1 MFNLGWG
8 EILLIGIV
16 ALIAIGPKELPG
28 VLRSVGQALAKV
40 RRMASE
46 FQGQF
51 QEALRE
57 ADIADLKKHAED
69 IVSDVSK
76 YDPLS
81 ETQKEFAAT
90 TDALTKSLDPV
101 TYGDLEAG
109 TPTVAGTETPAPG
122 DGTTDGAQLP
132 QGVLPAIDVAKIDV
146 PLPPEP
152 APLTEKDFAVGDKA
166 AQELATQE
174 LPDVSPTPKQAEGK
188 A

>member
-28 VLRSVGQALAKV
+28 VLRTVGQMIGKV
-40 RRMASE
+40 RRMANE

-57 ADIADLKKHAED
+57 ADIADLKKHADD

-76 YDPLS
+76 YDPLA
-81 ETQKEFAAT
+81 ETQKE
-90 TDALTKSLDPV
+90 LEKSLEPV
-101 TYGDLEAG
+101 AYGDLEPG
-109 TPTVAGTETPAPG
+109 TPKVAGTEVQAPG
-122 DGTTDGAQLP
+122 SGATDGAQLP
-132 QGVLPAIDVAKIDV
+132 QAILPAFDI

-166 AQELATQE
+166 AETLAAHE
-174 LPDVSPTPKQAEGK
+174 TPKTAEGK
-188 A
+188 S